1 MHERG
6 GLTSNNKNNYSF
18 NFGDNMFNN
27 TKVAQAIR
35 IAMMIG
41 ATATVATPAY
51 SAEQNQAEA
60 EADVER
66 IQVTGSR
73 IKRTELST
81 PAPVMT
87 INAQELVRFGN
98 PDLGSVLAELPAI
111 GATST
116 IIGNNNSNAS
126 AGVSSVDL
134 RRLGTKR
141 TLVLINGKRHVAGA
155 PGSSQVDLAT
165 IPTALIERIEVITGG
180 ASAIYGS
187 DAVSGVVNVILKED
201 FNGLEFNLTG
211 GNSTEGVGNENYTFN
226 VLGGGDFADGKGNAT
241 FFAGIEDITEVMKS
255 DIRQFDNWGEF
266 DNPENTGEED
276 GIADR
281 IYGPRRGSEMIN
293 NNGVM
298 NPFSGSRFT
307 FDTAGNRH
315 DACERGLRSS
325 GAFGQIPADCSEY
338 SFQTEEFE
346 NYSPAIQRTTVGST
360 LNYEISE
367 NINFFGDFKYSRAD
381 IQQQFQPAFSF
392 GGIGINV
399 ADNAFLSD
407 DVRTELGGTGTTS
420 MAKFFGELGN
430 RSAKNTRDLFRVVGG
445 FDGAFSAGETDID
458 YELFYI
464 YGETKNKRVMENDLI
479 VGNMHAAIDSV
490 IDPATGQAVC
500 RSQLAS
506 AQGDDYSDSATVNAD
521 ACAAYNPFGYGQASA
536 EAMDW
541 ISADVTR
548 EDVIK
553 QEVIG
558 GSLATDSSAFF
569 ELPGGAIGIAAGFE
583 YRTES
588 SASYT
593 DELTKSDVLTSSAT
607 PDSFGEYDVSEMF
620 AEVSLPILANVFLA
634 HELTLDAAYRYADY
648 SHAGSTDAW
657 KVGMMYAPI
666 ESFSF
671 RGTFGEAVRAPNI
684 NEAFSPI
691 SPGFSSIDDPCDAN
705 RIDDDPDRAGNCASL
720 GIPAGWEAS
729 DSVSINVLSGGND
742 QLTPETSTS
751 LTVGAI
757 WTPDFIENF
766 SVTLDYYDIEI
777 EDAIIEVAS
786 QNIIDN
792 CVDATGGIDDNY
804 CNAVD
809 RGADHNIDLVRS
821 GFLNASAY
829 NAAGI
834 DMEVFY
840 GFDLGELGAVGQLD
854 VKLFVAKL
862 LELERFEF
870 QDRPDEI
877 NDEKGEVGD
886 PELQARFTA
895 SYSIEDIKVSWTA
908 RYMDS
913 VANFDVSPGGGSPED
928 ISPAYAP
935 SITTHDL
942 SLGYVVNDH
951 VQLNVG
957 LRNIFDKVS
966 PGYIEDA
973 LYDLVGRRA
982 YANLKV
988 SF

>member
-1 MHERG
+1 
-6 GLTSNNKNNYSF
+6 
-18 NFGDNMFNN
+18 MFRS
-27 TKVAQAIR
+27 TKVAKAIR
-35 IAMMIG
+35 LAMIIG
-41 ATATVATPAY
+41 AASTVVKPAF
-51 SAEQNQAEA
+51 SAEQNQAKA

-73 IKRTELST
+73 IKRAELTT
-81 PAPVMT
+81 PAPVLT
-87 INAQELVRFGN
+87 IDAQELVRFGN

-116 IIGNNNSNAS
+116 VVGNNNSNAS

-155 PGSSQVDLAT
+155 PGSSQVDLST
-165 IPTALIERIEVITGG
+165 IPAALIERIEVITGG

-187 DAVSGVVNVILKED
+187 DAVSGVVNVILKDD

-226 VLGGGDFADGKGNAT
+226 VLGGGDINDGKGNVT
-241 FFAGIEDITEVMKS
+241 FFAGIEDITQVMKS
-255 DIRQFDNWGEF
+255 DIRQFDNWGTF
-266 DNPENTGEED
+266 VNPENTGEED
-276 GIADR
+276 GTADR
-281 IYGPRRGSEMIN
+281 IYGPRRGSELIN

-298 NPFSGSRFT
+298 DPFSGDRFT
-307 FDTAGNRH
+307 FDRAGNRH
-315 DACERGLRSS
+315 DACERGLTSS
-325 GAFGQIPADCSEY
+325 GAFGQITEECSD
-338 SFQTEEFE
+338 FAFFTEEFE
-346 NYSPAIQRTTVGST
+346 NYIPGIQRTTVGST

-367 NINFFGDFKYSRAD
+367 NINFFSDFKYSRAD
-381 IQQQFQPAFSF
+381 IQQQFQPSFSF
-392 GGIGINV
+392 GGISINV
-399 ADNAFLSD
+399 EDNAFLSD
-407 DVRTELGGTGTTS
+407 DVRAELGGTGNAR

-430 RSAKNTRDLFRVVGG
+430 RSAKNTRDLFRYVGG
-445 FDGAFSAGETDID
+445 FDGFFSAGETDFD

-464 YGETKNKRVMENDLI
+464 YGETKNKRVTENDLI
-479 VGNMHAAIDSV
+479 PGNMHAAIDSV

-506 AQGDDYSDSATVNAD
+506 AQGDDYSDSATVNAG

-536 EAMDW
+536 EAMEW

-553 QEVIG
+553 QEIIG
-558 GSLATDSSAFF
+558 GSLSTDSSAFF
-569 ELPGGAIGIAAGFE
+569 ELPGGAIGVAAGFE

-593 DELTKSDVLTSSAT
+593 DELTKSEALLSAAT
-607 PDSFGEYDVSEMF
+607 PDQFGEYDVSEVF
-620 AEVSLPILANVFLA
+620 TEVSLPILSEMFLA
-634 HELTLDAAYRYADY
+634 HELTVDAAYRYADY

-657 KVGMMYAPI
+657 KVGVMYAPI

-671 RGTFGEAVRAPNI
+671 RGTIGEAVRAPNI
-684 NEAFSPI
+684 EEAFSPI
-691 SPGFSSIDDPCDAN
+691 SPGFASINDPCDADN
-705 RIDDDPDRAGNCASL
+705 ISDDPDRATNCAAL

-729 DSVSINVLSGGND
+729 DSVSIDVLSGGND

-757 WTPDFIENF
+757 WTPSFLEDFSI
-766 SVTLDYYDIEI
+766 TLDYYDIEI

-786 QNIIDN
+786 QDIIDN
-792 CVDATGGIDDNY
+792 CVDSSSGLDDNY
-804 CNAVD
+804 CGAVD
-809 RGADHNIDLVRS
+809 RDPSDHNIDLVRS

-834 DMEVFY
+834 DMEVRY
-840 GFDLGELGAVGQLD
+840 GFDLSNLGAAGGVDL
-854 VKLFVAKL
+854 KLFVGKL

-877 NDEKGEVGD
+877 NIEKGEEGD

-895 SYSIEDIKVSWTA
+895 SYALDDMKISWTT
-908 RYMDS
+908 RYIDR
-913 VANFDVSPGGGSPED
+913 VAMYDVSPGGGSPED
-928 ISPAYAP
+928 ISPAYIP
-935 SITTHDL
+935 SMTTHDL
-942 SLGYVVNDH
+942 AFDYVVNNNL
-951 VQLNVG
+951 QFNVG
-957 LRNIFDKVS
+957 LRNMFDKVP
-966 PGYIEDA
+966 PGYTEDA
-973 LYDLVGRRA
+973 LYDLVGRRF
-982 YANLKV
+982 YANVKV